1 MGGGTCPAIPL
12 HSRSSN
18 FNPPAPWG
26 RDPVSASLLVTV
38 TVFQS
43 TRPVEGGTFPRSVFR
58 PQWPI
63 SIHPPRGGA
72 GHIGGNNA
80 VFVSLFQ
87 STRPVGGGTDIRVLY
102 PLIFVISIHPPRG
115 GRDSVGYTSVALKH
129 AFQSTRPVGGG
140 TCPNISHYRYQYISI
155 HPPRGGRDSNH
166 AQNLLCT
173 FLQLAQSR
181 DCAGLAA
188 GHDGR
193 RGAVRTGQHVDFSV
207 RTLRYFSDR
216 FRFAPSDHQNALGLI
231 TCLDAKVLHL
241 GLIMVSEVV
250 KPQAVLL
257 RIHQRT

>member
-1 MGGGTCPAIPL
+1 MAGGNSGHSFLRQILARFAVPGRCPPKYWTGRDRFQSTRPGCSQQPDHRISIHPPRRGGTRFRRRSWL
-12 HSRSSN
+12 RSRY

-26 RDPVSASLLVTV
+26 AGRSSYLPIHSL
-38 TVFQS
+38 
-43 TRPVEGGTFPRSVFR
+43 
-58 PQWPI
+58 
-63 SIHPPRGGA
+63 SI
-72 GHIGGNNA
+72 
-80 VFVSLFQ
+80 FQ
-87 STRPVGGGTDIRVLY
+87 STRPVGGGTGLVML
-102 PLIFVISIHPPRG
+102 
-115 GRDSVGYTSVALKH
+115 
-129 AFQSTRPVGGG
+129 
-140 TCPNISHYRYQYISI
+140 CPDPHGISI

-173 FLQLAQSR
+173 FLQLAHSR

-193 RGAVRTGQHVDFSV
+193 RSAVRTGQHVDFSV

>member
-1 MGGGTCPAIPL
+1 MGGGTII
-12 HSRSSN
+12 
-18 FNPPAPWG
+18 FNSQN
-26 RDPVSASLLVTV
+26 RRLN
-38 TVFQS
+38 
-43 TRPVEGGTFPRSVFR
+43 
-58 PQWPI
+58 I
-63 SIHPPRGGA
+63 SIHPPRGGRDWSA
-72 GHIGGNNA
+72 NRLPSWER
-80 VFVSLFQ
+80 VFQ
-87 STRPVGGGTDIRVLY
+87 STRPVGGGT
-102 PLIFVISIHPPRG
+102 
-115 GRDSVGYTSVALKH
+115 TSRSYLCN
-129 AFQSTRPVGGG
+129 RP
-140 TCPNISHYRYQYISI
+140 IISI

-193 RGAVRTGQHVDFSV
+193 RSAVRTGQRVDFSV

-241 GLIMVSEVV
+241 GLVVVSEVV

>member
-1 MGGGTCPAIPL
+1 MGGGTTDSTLDAITAQHFNPPAPWGAGLRIHFKRYVL
-12 HSRSSN
+12 NN

-26 RDPVSASLLVTV
+26 AGLR
-38 TVFQS
+38 
-43 TRPVEGGTFPRSVFR
+43 
-58 PQWPI
+58 
-63 SIHPPRGGA
+63 IHFKRYVLNNFNPPAPWGA
-72 GHIGGNNA
+72 GLSISVCPA
-80 VFVSLFQ
+80 AAKLFQ
-87 STRPVGGGTDIRVLY
+87 STRPVGGGTSENLE
-102 PLIFVISIHPPRG
+102 F
-115 GRDSVGYTSVALKH
+115 TANCK
-129 AFQSTRPVGGG
+129 
-140 TCPNISHYRYQYISI
+140 ISI

-193 RGAVRTGQHVDFSV
+193 RSAVRTGQRVDFSV